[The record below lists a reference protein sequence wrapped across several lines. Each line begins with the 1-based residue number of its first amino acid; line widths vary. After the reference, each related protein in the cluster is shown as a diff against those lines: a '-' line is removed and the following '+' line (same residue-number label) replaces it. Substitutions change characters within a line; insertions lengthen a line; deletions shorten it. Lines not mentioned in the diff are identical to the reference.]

1 MQPTSSHDLF
11 TTTVSM
17 PLELRAALDLLK
29 AQHARRT
36 GKRPPINALIVE
48 ALRQYVARECATA
61 EE

>member
-1 MQPTSSHDLF
+1 MHPNLF

-17 PLELRAALDLLK
+17 PLELRAELDKVK

-48 ALRQYVARECATA
+48 ALQQYVVRQRERT
-61 EE
+61 ERG

>member
-1 MQPTSSHDLF
+1 MHPNSF
-11 TTTVSM
+11 TTTITM
-17 PLELRAALDLLK
+17 PLELRAELDKVK

-48 ALRQYVARECATA
+48 ALQQYVAREHATA